1 MTNYK
6 EYLEDLLKIKIHS
19 YKVEDDERG
28 ITINI
33 QPLSSVEKININLTL
48 NQNYA

>member
-1 MTNYK
+1 MTSYK

-19 YKVEDDERG
+19 YKVEADERC

-33 QPLSSVEKININLTL
+33 QPVSPVEEININLTS